1 MIDFRLEIEQNLQ
14 PIPERM
20 RLVRLWNISWGK
32 VEEERKLFGFIGK
45 VVFDFGQQKNTFS
58 GRKRVRKY
66 PTILYGMR
74 EKILKYALYLWVYYS
89 TPGIVCQRFGG
100 SFTFF
105 DMKLSE
111 ALLFAPRRVPCGAFF
126 YICRVRK
133 RMYSQSEIFRFF
145 RRVET
150 SESLINKSLQRFSL
164 TRNLTANRSQFA
176 VR

>member
-32 VEEERKLFGFIGK
+32 VEEERKRFGFIGK

-58 GRKRVRKY
+58 RRKRVRKY
-66 PTILYGMR
+66 LTILYGMR

-89 TPGIVCQRFGG
+89 TPRCVCQRFGG

-111 ALLFAPRRVPCGAFF
+111 VGNTAP
-126 YICRVRK
+126 CRV
-133 RMYSQSEIFRFF
+133 
-145 RRVET
+145 
-150 SESLINKSLQRFSL
+150 SLRGVFLCLPCEKEC
-164 TRNLTANRSQFA
+164 AFA
-176 VR
+176 VRNLPFFSTLRSAWMPYK

>member
-32 VEEERKLFGFIGK
+32 VEEERKLFGFICK

-74 EKILKYALYLWVYYS
+74 EKILKYAPYLWVYYS
-89 TPGIVCQRFGG
+89 TPEIVCQRFCAD
-100 SFTFF
+100 SLFF

-111 ALLFAPRRVPCGAFF
+111 VGNTAP
-126 YICRVRK
+126 CRV
-133 RMYSQSEIFRFF
+133 
-145 RRVET
+145 
-150 SESLINKSLQRFSL
+150 SLRGVFLCLPCEKEC
-164 TRNLTANRSQFA
+164 TFA
-176 VR
+176 VRNLPVFSTRRNAWMPYK